1 MNQLETPVAFMVFNR
16 PDTTRRVF
24 AAIAAARPSRLLLI
38 ADGAR
43 ANRPGEAERCQ
54 LVRQIVT
61 AVDWPCKVDTN
72 FAAENMG
79 CRRRVVSG
87 LNWVFSL
94 VEEAIILE
102 DDCLPDPSFF
112 PFCTEML
119 ERYRDESRVGV
130 IYGYNAL
137 ENIVPRTY
145 SYLFSRMVGPWGW
158 ATWRRA
164 WKEYDENLRSWPQM
178 KADGLLQRILPD
190 QRSIAYWTR
199 ILDGMHDGTGTDTWD
214 YQWIYTTWAK
224 DWLCIVPTLNLI
236 RNIGFGPEAT
246 HTHGTDP
253 GPYLS
258 RPAHTMSF
266 PLRHPPAITEWRSHI
281 VEMQRRIYAPSI
293 LRRVQR
299 RLRLQLGSKST

>member
-1 MNQLETPVAFMVFNR
+1 MNRLETPVAFMVFNR

-24 AAIAAARPSRLLLI
+24 AAIAAACPSRLLLI

-54 LVRQIVT
+54 LVRQIVDCSGLALQSRDELCGGEYGLPET
-61 AVDWPCKVDTN
+61 CSLRSELGI
-72 FAAENMG
+72 FSS
-79 CRRRVVSG
+79 RRRHYSRRR
-87 LNWVFSL
+87 
-94 VEEAIILE
+94 
-102 DDCLPDPSFF
+102 LPADPSFF

-178 KADGLLQRILPD
+178 KANGLLQRILPD
-190 QRSIAYWTR
+190 QKSVAYWTR
-199 ILDGMHDGTGTDTWD
+199 ILDGMYDGTGTDTWD

-224 DWLCIVPTLNLI
+224 DWLCIVPTPNLI
-236 RNIGFGPEAT
+236 HNIGFGPEAT

-258 RPAHTMSF
+258 RPAHTMNF

-281 VEMQRRIYAPSI
+281 VEMQRRVYAPSI

-299 RLRLQLGSKST
+299 RLRLQLRSKSS